1 MNDLRTRH
9 VAAFSRVGR
18 FCLMSAALAAAAAA
32 LGSTCVFGSPAYAYA
47 DDAALPAGGAPS
59 SALAAS
65 PDGDAADAGFDG
77 VSGTADGSVDA
88 AAPGVAEDAS
98 SPTGDTPGVDASPA
112 PAPSETSAADA
123 SAAPAPG
130 EGSGF
135 PDAAPAAPEGDPS
148 TPGWHDVEGGRIYVM
163 PDGTKA
169 SGKAEVDGEIHYFD
183 PETNLEQKGL
193 IDIEGSTYYFDNE
206 TGIMRTGWAKPNDR
220 WYYFNADGSAKSGWF
235 KDVEADGAWY
245 CLESTGRSRTGWLE
259 DGGDWYYLRES
270 GRMDTG
276 WSHIDGDWYHLRA
289 SGRMDTGWTKVKGDW
304 YHLRVSGRM
313 DTGWI
318 KDGGD
323 WYYLRGSG
331 RMDTGWTK
339 VSGDWYHL
347 RASGRMDT
355 GWIKVKGSWYHLRGS
370 GRMDTGWLEYD
381 GDWYYLYGSGR
392 MATDDTVDGYYLS
405 GSGRWITDSDLIY
418 ANSFYSDTNYLII
431 VDTDSNWVT
440 IYKGAKGFRYEVRSF
455 PCSSGAY
462 STPTVTGTFEVGE
475 KGYVFGHGNYRC
487 YYYTQFYGD
496 YLFHSVLYRP
506 GGGIL
511 DGRLGYHI
519 SHGCVRLDIDD
530 AEWIYDNV
538 PSGSTVRVD

>member
-1 MNDLRTRH
+1 MRYDDVRLDVPRSERAEHPFSKNPIHAMAFAVLTAAMVVLCAAPTSALADEPDGAAVVGAASVAGVADEPAADAAAGIAGGS
-9 VAAFSRVGR
+9 VAAAG
-18 FCLMSAALAAAAAA
+18 AAGGSAAAADAA
-32 LGSTCVFGSPAYAYA
+32 DEPDGAGKREAADNDGADKPAAEAAADAAAEPEAVAADAKLTGWQKIEGKWYYYDKNGNMVTGWYKPGNYWFYLDPEKGFMYA
-47 DDAALPAGGAPS
+47 DDVFS
-59 SALAAS
+59 IK
-65 PDGDAADAGFDG
+65 
-77 VSGTADGSVDA
+77 GS
-88 AAPGVAEDAS
+88 
-98 SPTGDTPGVDASPA
+98 
-112 PAPSETSAADA
+112 
-123 SAAPAPG
+123 
-130 EGSGF
+130 
-135 PDAAPAAPEGDPS
+135 
-148 TPGWHDVEGGRIYVM
+148 
-163 PDGTKA
+163 
-169 SGKAEVDGEIHYFD
+169 
-183 PETNLEQKGL
+183 L
-193 IDIEGSTYYFDNE
+193 YYFD
-206 TGIMRTGWAKPNDR
+206 THGHMVTGWQKIYED
-220 WYYFNADGSAKSGWF
+220 WYYFNDQGHMLFEWQKIGDLWYYLHPEGGSMVTGYKKIGGKMYLFADSGRMLTGWQRVNEKFPDAEHADVFFDSNGAASGMIRTTKDGKLLVSDESLKTLTGWSEIGGSWF
-235 KDVEADGAWY
+235 FSDKEGIAQ
-245 CLESTGRSRTGWLE
+245 TGWL
-259 DGGDWYYLRES
+259 
-270 GRMDTG
+270 
-276 WSHIDGDWYHLRA
+276 
-289 SGRMDTGWTKVKGDW
+289 K
-304 YHLRVSGRM
+304 
-313 DTGWI
+313 
-318 KDGGD
+318 
-323 WYYLRGSG
+323 RG
-331 RMDTGWTK
+331 
-339 VSGDWYHL
+339 
-347 RASGRMDT
+347 
-355 GWIKVKGSWYHLRGS
+355 GSWYHMAGN

>member
-65 PDGDAADAGFDG
+65 PDGDAADAGSDG
-77 VSGTADGSVDA
+77 VSGTADGSADA

-98 SPTGDTPGVDASPA
+98 SPTGDAPGVDASPA
-112 PAPSETSAADA
+112 PAPAPSETPAADA
-123 SAAPAPG
+123 STAPAPG
-130 EGSGF
+130 EGSGS

-193 IDIEGSTYYFDNE
+193 IYIEGSTYYFDNE

-245 CLESTGRSRTGWLE
+245 YLESTGRSRTGWLK
-259 DGGDWYYLRES
+259 DGGDWYFLRES

-276 WSHIDGDWYHLRA
+276 W
-289 SGRMDTGWTKVKGDW
+289 TKVN
-304 YHLRVSGRM
+304 
-313 DTGWI
+313 
-318 KDGGD
+318 
-323 WYYLRGSG
+323 
-331 RMDTGWTK
+331 
-339 VSGDWYHL
+339 GDWYHL

-431 VDTDSNWVT
+431 VDTDSKWVT